1 MRTLIYNAN
10 VVTGDGSTIL
20 ENRSLI
26 LEDNI
31 IDSIYTVPY
40 PMYDFADYAIDARG
54 GFVIPGLINRHTHC
68 ITMGPYATDYALPA
82 LPEARVRQN
91 LKQHLLEGETTL
103 ISQDGFGTNEE
114 LEKARSFTP
123 QLLQTYTINTPKHFE
138 KAKTFSCGGLTDAH
152 YATTA
157 EERIKQGAIGIGEVG
172 AFGIPTPCC
181 GKEPDISYTDFMYI
195 PLMVRVETGKPVS
208 WEDARKFRE
217 AATTAEGKKSKLPQ
231 LMEQFGVLDARSKLE
246 ALVENSSENA
256 WLNLEAGEE
265 ATQYAK
271 KLNVPIDFHNAPQTR
286 EQILTYSSQL
296 NSLFH
301 AAHSNL
307 FYSPSEC
314 VEVAKA
320 VKKAG
325 GWIDMST
332 GDFFRAGQVTPNH
345 ILSLALL
352 QEGLADMI
360 STDTSGGYWDSILKV
375 LEYFIEQ
382 RVVTLPKAIALA
394 TKNVTDAIPNIA
406 PNRGEIKEGKIA
418 DLVVVDPKSISK
430 VNAVI
435 IGGKIVV
442 ENGVT
447 TY

>member
-10 VVTGDGSTIL
+10 VITGDGTTIL

-26 LEDNI
+26 LEDNL
-31 IDSIYTVPY
+31 IDNIYAIPY

-82 LPEARVRQN
+82 LPKTKIKQN
-91 LKQHLLEGETTL
+91 LKQHLLKKKTTL
-103 ISQDGFGTNEE
+103 ISQDNFDTNEE
-114 LEKARSFTP
+114 LEKARAFTP
-123 QLLQTYTINTPKHFE
+123 QLIQTYTLNTPKHFK
-138 KAKTFSCGGLTDAH
+138 KAKTFSCGGLSDVH
-152 YATTA
+152 YETTA
-157 EERIKQGAIGIGEVG
+157 EERIKQKTIEIREIK

-181 GKEPDISYTDFMYI
+181 GKEPDITYTDFMYI

-208 WEDARKFRE
+208 WEDARRFRE
-217 AATTAEGKKSKLPQ
+217 AASSGSGQKTKLTQ
-231 LMEQFGVLDARSKLE
+231 LMEQFGVLDAKSKLE
-246 ALVENSSENA
+246 SFIANNTENA
-256 WLNLEAGEE
+256 WLNLEAKKE

-271 KLNVPIDFHNAPQTR
+271 KLGIPIDFHNAPQTK

-301 AAHSNL
+301 TAHNNL

-345 ILSLALL
+345 ILSLTLL
-352 QEGLADMI
+352 QKKLADMI
-360 STDTSGGYWDSILKV
+360 STDTNGGYWDSILKV
-375 LEYFIEQ
+375 LEYFIAQ

-418 DLVVVDPKSISK
+418 DLVVLDPKSISK
-430 VNAVI
+430 VNNVI
-435 IGGKIVV
+435 IGGEVVV
-442 ENGVT
+442 ENGMVHS
-447 TY
+447 